1 MFKCKLQ
8 QYVAKL
14 FYKLMLTTTTIF
26 TNKSLVSKIERSFPF
41 FSQGQPSNTELDPK
55 SNSLNTEVLD
65 TITA

>member
-14 FYKLMLTTTTIF
+14 FYKLMLTTIF